1 MLLRRVQTR
10 QPRYAGRIVRWSCR
24 IRRTVVWFESRL
36 IAPTSSPSV
45 ALSRRRSLHRVSAW
59 RHARA
64 IALLPGTVAVGLPAA
79 LIALYGTDVVP
90 LRAALGAPLVA
101 GGFAMWLWTVRLFA
115 RLGRGTLAPWDPTE
129 RLVVEGPY
137 AHVRNPMITGVLAV
151 LLGEALILGSLP
163 IVYFAAAFVVVN
175 HVFFL
180 AYEEPAVERRF
191 GDEYRRYKET
201 VPRWIPRIGGWR
213 PGAGVS

>member
-1 MLLRRVQTR
+1 
-10 QPRYAGRIVRWSCR
+10 
-24 IRRTVVWFESRL
+24 
-36 IAPTSSPSV
+36 
-45 ALSRRRSLHRVSAW
+45 VSAW

-64 IALLPGTVAVGLPAA
+64 IALLPGTVAVVVPSV
-79 LIALYGTDVVP
+79 LIALYGTDVDP

-101 GGFAMWLWTVRLFA
+101 GGFALWAWTVRLLA
-115 RLGRGTLAPWDPTE
+115 RIGKGTLAPWDPTE

-151 LLGEALILGSLP
+151 LLGEALIFGSLP
-163 IVYFAAAFVVVN
+163 ILYFAAGFAVVN

-191 GDEYRRYKET
+191 GDDYRRYKET
-201 VPRWIPRIGGWR
+201 VPRWIPRIGTRR